1 MMVPK
6 SLVIACSA
14 IALVAVAGCSSNKPS
29 TKAAKGTAENPYVIG
44 MSQCNLGEP
53 WRVQMNADLKA
64 AAEKH
69 PEIKMLF
76 KDAQTD
82 TPTQQSQVREF
93 IAQGVDLLIISPK
106 ESRPLTKPVAE
117 VMAAGI
123 PVIVLDR
130 RVEGDNFTTF
140 IGGDNIEIGRE
151 VGKHLVK
158 VLNGKGNVVMLRGL
172 STTSGSIERTQGLM
186 EGIKGSQIKIIFDAD
201 CKWLGPNAQAEMK
214 SALSRYPQIDAVYGQ
229 NDPMAYGA
237 YLAAKQEGK
246 GREKT
251 IKFVGVD
258 GLPHEGV
265 SYVKQGILSA
275 TFVYQ
280 TGGEEAIKNALDILH
295 GQKVP
300 KEQILKTQAVLK

>member
-1 MMVPK
+1 MKFQK
-6 SLVIACSA
+6 SLVWACA
-14 IALVAVAGCSSNKPS
+14 ALAALSVTGCGKQEQ
-29 TKAAKGTAENPYVIG
+29 TAAKGTPQNPYVIG

-64 AAEKH
+64 AAEKR

-76 KDAQTD
+76 KDAQND

-117 VMAAGI
+117 AMTAGI

-130 RVEGDNFTTF
+130 RVDGDNFTTF

-158 VLNGKGNVVMLRGL
+158 VLNGNGRIVMLRGL
-172 STTSGSIERTQGLM
+172 STSSGSIERTDGFK
-186 EGIKGSQIKIIFDAD
+186 EGIKGSSIKVIFDAD
-201 CKWLGPNAQAEMK
+201 CKWLEPNAQAEMK

-229 NDPMAYGA
+229 NDPMAHGA

-280 TGGEEAIKNALDILH
+280 TGGEEAIVNALSILK
-295 GQKVP
+295 GNKVP
-300 KEQILKTQAVLK
+300 KEQILKTKAITK

>member
-6 SLVIACSA
+6 SLVLACSA
-14 IALVAVAGCSSNKPS
+14 LAILVAAGCSSNKPS
-29 TKAAKGTAENPYVIG
+29 TKAAKGTADNPYVIG

-69 PEIKMLF
+69 PEVKMLF
-76 KDAQTD
+76 KDAQND

-130 RVEGDNFTTF
+130 RVEGDNYTSF

-158 VLNGKGNVVMLRGL
+158 VLAGKGNVVMLRGL
-172 STTSGSIERTQGLM
+172 STTSGSIERTQGFM

-201 CKWLGPNAQAEMK
+201 CKWLGPNAQSEMK

-280 TGGEEAIKNALDILH
+280 TGGEEAVKNALDILH

-300 KEQILKTQAVLK
+300 KEQILKTKAVLK

>member
-1 MMVPK
+1 MVSRK
-6 SLVIACSA
+6 SIVLIFAA
-14 IALVAVAGCSSNKPS
+14 FTALTVSGCSNKPQTS
-29 TKAAKGTAENPYVIG
+29 AKGTPENPYVIG

-64 AAEKH
+64 AAAKR

-76 KDAQTD
+76 KDAQND

-117 VMAAGI
+117 AMDAGI

-130 RVEGDNFTTF
+130 RVEGDKFTTF

-172 STTSGSIERTQGLM
+172 STTSGGIERTDGFY
-186 EGIKGSQIKIIFDAD
+186 EGIKGSNLKVIFDAD
-201 CKWLGPNAQAEMK
+201 CKWLEPNAQAEMK

-229 NDPMAYGA
+229 NDPMAHGA

-258 GLPHEGV
+258 GLPHEGA

-280 TGGEEAIKNALDILH
+280 TGGEEAIVNALKIL
-295 GQKVP
+295 KNETVA
-300 KEQILKTQAVLK
+300 KEQILKTKAITK